1 MTMKKIPDLSL
12 YVISGRH
19 LARGRDLLAVMAAAL
34 AGGATVIQ
42 LREKDMTAR
51 ELVEAGYR
59 LQEMTREHG
68 ATFIVNDRVD
78 VALAVDADGVHLG
91 QDDLPVSVARELLGA
106 DKIIGLSTHS
116 FEQALAATSLPVD
129 YIGVGPVFA
138 TQTKPGTRPVG
149 VELVSRVSRELS
161 VPFVAIGAIDENNID
176 GVLSTGARNVAVL
189 SAVVAAPDVTAAAT
203 RLIARIREKTA

>member
-1 MTMKKIPDLSL
+1 MKKIPDLSL

-51 ELVEAGYR
+51 ELVEAGCR
-59 LQEMTREHG
+59 LQEMTRKHG

>member
-1 MTMKKIPDLSL
+1 MKKIPDLSL